1 MTDAATSSTASTTT
15 PLVECAK
22 DIIELR
28 KEVPSDRIV
37 LRETSKDGRLRTQLQ
52 VRLEQNQTMYV
63 SVIGEYISTLK
74 SANVTFQQFSR
85 ALLQLIEANRSGALS
100 LPDEATMRVLH
111 LNERH
116 FRPEDLRA
124 LKKPVPAVL
133 ALPRNG
139 HGLLLHL
146 DQDWD
151 FAEEFPPEEFSN
163 ECMELLQSLC
173 WNMGFSYVRIDDDGI
188 VMPGLPFYK

>member
-1 MTDAATSSTASTTT
+1 MTDAATSSSASTTT

-28 KEVPSDRIV
+28 KEVPSDKLV
-37 LRETSKDGRLRTQLQ
+37 LREASKDGKLRTQLQ

-63 SVIGEYISTLK
+63 SVRGEHISTLK
-74 SANVTFQQFSR
+74 SANVTFQQLSR
-85 ALLQLIEANRSGALS
+85 ALLQLIEANRSGALR

-124 LKKPVPAVL
+124 LKKPAPAVL
-133 ALPRNG
+133 ALPRDG
-139 HGLLLHL
+139 HGMIVHL
-146 DQDWD
+146 DPEWE
-151 FAEEFPPEEFSN
+151 FSEEFPPEEFSN

-173 WNMGFSYVRIDDDGI
+173 WNMGFSYIRVDQDGI
-188 VMPGLPFYK
+188 VMPNLPLYS